1 MILISGNIEVAEEA
15 GEEHNTDHTT
25 KTVIISPD
33 FENDFEMTAIP
44 EGADLRNNVD
54 KGKQQ
59 KYLKR
64 SSGR

>member
-1 MILISGNIEVAEEA
+1 MISGNIEVAEEA
-15 GEEHNTDHTT
+15 SEKHNTEHTT
-25 KTVIISPD
+25 KTVIISQD
-33 FENDFEMTAIP
+33 SENDFEMTAIP
-44 EGADLRNNVD
+44 EGSDLRNNVD